1 MNNPSKCNMAYHKY
15 CNKSSFGC
23 CEANE
28 SELEKC
34 PYLQAISEIARLVT
48 EQVIH
53 EDDGK

>member
-1 MNNPSKCNMAYHKY
+1 MAYHKY